1 MMSLDTCSTR
11 QPDVLLIEDSEHD
24 AELTLRVLQRHE
36 FAHSVVWVR
45 DGVEAIEYVF
55 GATGQPGLMAEP
67 RVVLLDIKMPRMD
80 GHQVLR
86 RIKGDP
92 RSRHIP
98 VVIMSSSRVD
108 HDIREA
114 LGDGANS
121 YVVKPVNFDDFSEI
135 IRQIG
140 AYWLTVNETA
150 EER

>member
-1 MMSLDTCSTR
+1 
-11 QPDVLLIEDSEHD
+11 
-24 AELTLRVLQRHE
+24 
-36 FAHSVVWVR
+36 
-45 DGVEAIEYVF
+45 
-55 GATGQPGLMAEP
+55 

-98 VVIMSSSRVD
+98 VVMMSSSRVE
-108 HDIREA
+108 HDITES

-121 YVVKPVNFDDFSEI
+121 YVVKPVNFDEFSEVV
-135 IRQIG
+135 RQIG

-150 EER
+150 GDR

>member
-1 MMSLDTCSTR
+1 MSLDTLATR

-36 FAHSVVWVR
+36 FARSVVWVR
-45 DGVEAIEYVF
+45 DGVEALDYVF
-55 GATGQPGLMAEP
+55 GATEQPALMANP

-80 GHQVLR
+80 GHEVLR

-108 HDIREA
+108 RDIMQS

-121 YVVKPVNFDDFSEI
+121 YVVKPVNFDEFSETV
-135 IRQIG
+135 RQVS
-140 AYWLTVNETA
+140 AYWLTVNESVG
-150 EER
+150 ER